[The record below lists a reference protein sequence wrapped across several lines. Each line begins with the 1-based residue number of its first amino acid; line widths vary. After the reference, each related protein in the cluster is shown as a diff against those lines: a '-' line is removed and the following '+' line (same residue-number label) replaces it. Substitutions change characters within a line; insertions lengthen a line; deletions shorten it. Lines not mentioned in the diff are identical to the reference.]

1 MPKKGKKGG
10 KRGGDDDDDMPKTST
25 APSVEEGD
33 EGKRADSAAK
43 SKKDKKKEKK
53 NQKKGRQDDS
63 DDDIPDPIAA
73 AMKEEEEETNRST
86 SAKAPKK
93 KGKGKKKKGKVDDS
107 DDDEDDLMNKMKQIA
122 LEDEMEEDEEE
133 EEEVQKKQPKGKKGK
148 KQAPKK
154 VFVLQDEM
162 ENGDDDDEE
171 DDDEEEEDAEET
183 PAPSKKE
190 EAAPKEVTPPPIAK
204 DEPAEVEEPAPNN
217 GKKDKKKKKK
227 GRFDFLEEVQDEVEE
242 DKEEEKKKIKPSKQ
256 EDDDDDEDDE
266 SKEEELQFSYMDGED
281 IAPKVEEKGAKKMSR
296 KEMKRLKKKEQM
308 KLELL
313 EDGDLSNFSLSQQAT
328 NVKGAALEN
337 AKDIKVEKF
346 SISAAGKALF
356 VNASLTI
363 AQSRRY
369 GLVGPNGMGKTT
381 LLSHIAGRKLAIPPN
396 IDVLLCEQ
404 DVKADD
410 TPAFLAVLNADKKRL
425 ALLKEEKELLE
436 ENERGDHSKSERLKE
451 VYEEMEVIGVASA
464 EARVRRILA
473 GLSFTPDMQK
483 KPTKDFSGGWR
494 MRVSL
499 ARALFMEPTL
509 LLLDEPTNHLDL
521 NAVIWLNSYL
531 QSWKKTLLIVSHDQ
545 TFLDE
550 VCTDIIHLDM
560 QKLQYYKGNYNTFKK
575 MLGQKRKEQ
584 MKDYEKQEKLLK
596 SLKSH
601 GKSTKAAEK
610 ETRGQQKRRN
620 DKGKKK
626 GDPTDEDVGP
636 QELLKRPKEY
646 VVKFTLPN
654 PPSLSPPILG
664 IYGVTFGYPN
674 QPKLFVDCDFG
685 VDLAS
690 RVAIVGPNG
699 VGKSTFLNLLK
710 GDIEPLKGEVRKNH
724 RLRIGSYSQHSADQL
739 TMDVSPVEYLQT
751 KYNLQYQDSRKLL
764 GRFGLISHAHTI
776 KTKDLSGGQKS
787 RVAFADL
794 CQSEPDIIILDEP
807 TNNLDIESIDALAD
821 AINKYTGGVII
832 VSHDARLITETNCQL
847 WVIEDQNINEIDGGF
862 DDYKHELLQELGET
876 VDKK

>member
-1 MPKKGKKGG
+1 M
-10 KRGGDDDDDMPKTST
+10 KREREPTEQK
-25 APSVEEGD
+25 A
-33 EGKRADSAAK
+33 
-43 SKKDKKKEKK
+43 KKDKKKEKK
-53 NQKKGRQDDS
+53 NQRKGRQDDS

-73 AMKEEEEETNRST
+73 AMKEEEEETNRPT
-86 SAKAPKK
+86 TAKASKK
-93 KGKGKKKKGKVDDS
+93 KGKGKKNRGGKVDDS
-107 DDDEDDLMNKMKQIA
+107 DEDEQLMNKINQLA

-133 EEEVQKKQPKGKKGK
+133 EEEVPKKQPKGKKGK
-148 KQAPKK
+148 KQAAKQAA
-154 VFVLQDEM
+154 FALLDEM
-162 ENGDDDDEE
+162 ENDEDNDDVNDEE
-171 DDDEEEEDAEET
+171 NLDPPKKEDPPPKDE
-183 PAPSKKE
+183 PVE
-190 EAAPKEVTPPPIAK
+190 EAAPKNE
-204 DEPAEVEEPAPNN
+204 
-217 GKKDKKKKKK
+217 KKEKKKKKK
-227 GRFDFLEEVQDEVEE
+227 DKFAFLNEVPDEVEE
-242 DKEEEKKKIKPSKQ
+242 VKEEKKEEIKPVTQ
-256 EDDDDDEDDE
+256 DEEDEDI
-266 SKEEELQFSYMDGED
+266 SKAEEAQFSYLDGED
-281 IAPKVEEKGAKKMSR
+281 AAPKVEEEEEKETKKMSR
-296 KEMKRLKKKEQM
+296 KEMKKMKKREQM
-308 KLELL
+308 KKQMM
-313 EDGDLSNFSLSQQAT
+313 EDGDLSNFSLSQQET

-337 AKDIKVEKF
+337 ATDVKVEKF
-346 SISAAGKALF
+346 SISAAGKELF

-363 AQSRRY
+363 AQGRRY

-436 ENERGDHSKSERLKE
+436 ANERGDHSKSERLKE

-483 KPTKDFSGGWR
+483 KPTKAFSGGWR

-521 NAVIWLNSYL
+521 NAVIWLNNYL

-545 TFLDE
+545 TFLDD

-584 MKDYEKQEKLLK
+584 MKDYERQEKMLK

-610 ETRGQQKRRN
+610 ETRSQQKKRN
-620 DKGKKK
+620 ERGNKKK
-626 GDPTDEDVGP
+626 GDPTEEDEGP

-664 IYGVTFGYPN
+664 MYNVTFGYPN
-674 QPKLFVDCDFG
+674 QPKLFVNCDFG
-685 VDLAS
+685 VDMTS

-710 GDIEPLKGEVRKNH
+710 GELEPLIGEVRKNH

-764 GRFGLISHAHTI
+764 GRFGLVSHAHTI

-794 CQSEPDIIILDEP
+794 CQSQPDVIILDEP
-807 TNNLDIESIDALAD
+807 TNNLDIESIDALAE
-821 AINKYTGGVII
+821 AINNYTGGVII
-832 VSHDARLITETNCQL
+832 VSHDARLITETDCQL
-847 WVIEDQNINEIDGGF
+847 WVIEEQTINEIDGDF
-862 DDYKHELLQELGET
+862 DDYKHELLVELGET
-876 VDKK
+876 ENKK